1 MIIRLSVRSFSNRI
15 IKSPFKLPSD
25 YPTKSSL
32 SSLLFNTPYTD
43 GNYVSL
49 IDGTLPIS
57 ANSTQ
62 PSLTFSQIKHSSYLF
77 ADSLKRWGAT
87 PKMSIVLISPNHLH
101 FAAAFIGMSLL
112 GIYSVPVNPVSTET
126 ELSVQVEATNAM
138 MIITHTLCFPAA
150 SKVAE
155 KYKIPIILLDELDDS
170 HLVRRTHPLVYGTV
184 NELTQS
190 GPPLSDIDPAAYYS
204 NTPAFDP
211 NDHILTIPFSS
222 GTTGKP
228 KGVMLTHSNVVIN
241 ILQYIYS
248 EGYSLLPSH
257 LQPKFDAADR
267 NPLKKHSETH
277 GTLLVPL
284 PYYHI
289 YGLTLGLLGP
299 LYLGAK
305 SVFMSKF
312 DFGQYLTNIQQH
324 KVTRTYLAPPIIIQL
339 AKSPIVSNYDLSSLE
354 TIVSAAAPLGS
365 ELQEQCGVRLGC
377 IIKQGWGMSELSP
390 IASLTPDYLI
400 SCVDDVKGHVGLLV
414 AGTEGM
420 YTRPTFILFCSHL
433 IPHTCIYRIL
443 YRPHNRP
450 RDQGGDGQGRGGRD
464 PVPGAAGDEGL
475 PGQRAGHEGDDRR
488 GGLAQHR

>member
-43 GNYVSL
+43 ENYVSL

-57 ANSTQ
+57 ANSAQ

-101 FAAAFIGMSLL
+101 FAAAFISMSLL
-112 GIYSVPVNPVSTET
+112 GVYSVPVNPVSTET
-126 ELSVQVEATNAM
+126 ELSVQVESTNAK
-138 MIITHTLCFPAA
+138 MIITHTLCFPVA
-150 SKVAE
+150 SKIAE
-155 KYKIPIILLDELDDS
+155 KYQIPIILLDELDDS
-170 HLVRRTHPLVYGTV
+170 HLVHRTHPLVYGTV

-241 ILQYIYS
+241 MLQYFYS
-248 EGYSLLPSH
+248 EGYSLLPSR
-257 LQPKFDAADR
+257 LQPQFSTANR
-267 NPLKKHSETH
+267 NPHQKHSETH
-277 GTLLVPL
+277 GTLLIPL

-289 YGLTLGLLGP
+289 YGLTVGLLGP

-305 SVFMSKF
+305 SVIMSKF
-312 DFGQYLTNIQQH
+312 GPGQFLENIQQH
-324 KVTRTYLAPPIIIQL
+324 KVTRTYIAPPIIIL
-339 AKSPIVSNYDLSSLE
+339 LTKSPIVSNYDLSSLE
-354 TIVSAAAPLGS
+354 TILSGAAPLGPD
-365 ELQEQCGVRLGC
+365 LHVQCCARLGC

-390 IASLTPDYLI
+390 IGTLTPDYLI
-400 SCVDDVKGHVGLLV
+400 GCVDDTKGNVGMLV
-414 AGTEGM
+414 AGTEGICIPAPQLVFRYSHPIPYVCM
-420 YTRPTFILFCSHL
+420 YHVHI
-433 IPHTCIYRIL
+433 I
-443 YRPHNRP
+443 
-450 RDQGGDGQGRGGRD
+450 
-464 PVPGAAGDEGL
+464 
-475 PGQRAGHEGDDRR
+475 
-488 GGLAQHR
+488 

>member
-1 MIIRLSVRSFSNRI
+1 MIIRLSVRSFSSRI

-32 SSLLFNTPYTD
+32 SLLLFNTPYTD
-43 GNYVSL
+43 GNNVSL

-62 PSLTFSQIKHSSYLF
+62 PSLTFNQIEHSSYF
-77 ADSLKRWGAT
+77 VADTLKRWGAT
-87 PKMSIVLISPNHLH
+87 PKMSIVLISPNHLQ

-112 GIYSVPVNPVSTET
+112 GVHSVPVNPVSTEN
-126 ELSVQVEATNAM
+126 ELSVQVEATSAK
-138 MIITHTLCFPAA
+138 MIITHMLCFPVA

-155 KYKIPIILLDELDDS
+155 KYQIPIILLDELDNS
-170 HLVRRTHPLVYGTV
+170 HLSHRSHPLVYGTV

-190 GPPLSDIDPAAYYS
+190 GPPLSDIDPASYYS

-228 KGVMLTHSNVVIN
+228 KGVMLTHTNVVTN
-241 ILQYIYS
+241 ILQYVYS
-248 EGYSLLPSH
+248 EGYSLLPSR
-257 LQPKFDAADR
+257 LQPQFSTANR
-267 NPLKKHSETH
+267 NPHKRHSEMH
-277 GTLLVPL
+277 GTLLIPL

-312 DFGQYLTNIQQH
+312 DLGQYLANIQQH
-324 KVTRTYLAPPIIIQL
+324 KVTRTYLAPPIIIL
-339 AKSPIVSNYDLSSLE
+339 LTKSPIVSNYDLSSLE
-354 TIVSAAAPLGS
+354 TIVSAAAPLGP
-365 ELQEQCGVRLGC
+365 ELQEQCCIRLGC
-377 IIKQGWGMSELSP
+377 IVKQGWGMSELSP
-390 IASLTPDYLI
+390 IATLTPDYLI

-414 AGTEGM
+414 AMTEGM
-420 YTRPTFILFCSHL
+420 
-433 IPHTCIYRIL
+433 
-443 YRPHNRP
+443 
-450 RDQGGDGQGRGGRD
+450 
-464 PVPGAAGDEGL
+464 
-475 PGQRAGHEGDDRR
+475 
-488 GGLAQHR
+488 